1 MNNEILKD
9 KEDKNIVLIVDD
21 QKINCAILSAILQ
34 KDYLVLEAHN
44 GKEAL
49 DVLAENKVSA
59 ILLDLVM
66 PIMDGFSFLDK
77 IKGTP
82 LASIPTIA
90 LTSEHDSKSEERAL
104 SLGAWD
110 FVQKPYQPIILLTRL
125 KNAIYRSRYYLL
137 NEMKFVYEHDTL
149 TGLLNRSYYFLS
161 VSKLLEDN
169 PLTKF
174 IMVRADIK
182 SFQTY
187 NAFWGETEG
196 DNLIKYIGS
205 LLESQ
210 VKYSNLCVSAR
221 ISADVFSITLPH
233 DNEKLMGGIQYIT
246 EKLSSYKQDFIVV
259 PVFGLYLIDNLKESP
274 QTMFEFASLAA
285 KNCKIMNHSNYLFY
299 TPKMSEKI
307 NQDQWVVNEMKSA
320 FDNGEFEFFLQPKF
334 SLITNELIGSE
345 ALIRWRHHEKG
356 LLSPGVFIPVLE
368 KNGFIS
374 KVDFFVWD
382 GVCKLLRKWL
392 DEGKKA
398 QPISVNLSRLDFYNP
413 NLVNFLKSLI
423 KKYNIPIELLE
434 LEVTESAYMEN
445 PKIMEGC
452 VKELQDA
459 GFKILMDDFGSGYSS
474 LNTLKD
480 INIDILKIDMK
491 FLEDDL
497 TSKRSKYILTC
508 VVEMAK
514 KLNTPVIIEG
524 VETENQVEFLKSIG
538 CVFAQGYYYSKPIEV
553 KEFEK
558 LMVK

>member
-221 ISADVFSITLPH
+221 ISADVFSITLPY

-413 NLVNFLKSLI
+413 I
-423 KKYNIPIELLE
+423 
-434 LEVTESAYMEN
+434 
-445 PKIMEGC
+445 
-452 VKELQDA
+452 
-459 GFKILMDDFGSGYSS
+459 
-474 LNTLKD
+474 
-480 INIDILKIDMK
+480 
-491 FLEDDL
+491 
-497 TSKRSKYILTC
+497 
-508 VVEMAK
+508 
-514 KLNTPVIIEG
+514 
-524 VETENQVEFLKSIG
+524 
-538 CVFAQGYYYSKPIEV
+538 
-553 KEFEK
+553 
-558 LMVK
+558 

>member
-21 QKINCAILSAILQ
+21 QKINCAILRAILQ

-221 ISADVFSITLPH
+221 ISADFFSITLPY

-392 DEGKKA
+392 NEGKKA

>member
-221 ISADVFSITLPH
+221 ISADVFSITLPY

-445 PKIMEGC
+445 PKIMKGC